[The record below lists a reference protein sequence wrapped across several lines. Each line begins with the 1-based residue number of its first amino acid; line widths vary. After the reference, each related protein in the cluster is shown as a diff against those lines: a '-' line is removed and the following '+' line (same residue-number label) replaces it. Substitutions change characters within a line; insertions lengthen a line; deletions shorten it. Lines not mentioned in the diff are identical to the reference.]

1 MGWNQRH
8 RINNLLNLNSKCRF
22 FYIDR
27 DGDWRFKY
35 PWGDCKKLI
44 QWDNEYIEY
53 FIDGLEEYEEEL
65 TFRTRQNIND
75 IKKLF
80 NLYDKRY

>member
-27 DGDWRFKY
+27 DNDWRFKY
-35 PWGDCKKLI
+35 PWGHCKKLI

-53 FIDGLEEYEEEL
+53 FIDGLEEEYGEYL
-65 TFRTRQNIND
+65 TYRTKQNIRE
-75 IKKLF
+75 IKNKFGIL
-80 NLYDKRY
+80 